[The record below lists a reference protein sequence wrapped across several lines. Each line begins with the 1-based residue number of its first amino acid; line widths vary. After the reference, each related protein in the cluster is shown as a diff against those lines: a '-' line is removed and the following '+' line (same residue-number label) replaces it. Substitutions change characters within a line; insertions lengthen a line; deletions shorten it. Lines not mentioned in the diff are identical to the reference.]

1 MPHVRRLRPLA
12 FALGLVL
19 AAAASAQSPPAA
31 APLEPRARGDLARE
45 FVRKWGV
52 YVQRVYR
59 IDVRVWADRMVPTFV
74 AADPAN
80 FRRALQRDTF
90 EGAVATLTGSGHR
103 LSDAQAI
110 DLLARAEPQT
120 PRPMR
125 TGAATPG
132 VKTLGSITNDL
143 VYTPITPC
151 RIVDTRNTV
160 AGAIPAEGTRS
171 FLAIFSDYT
180 AQGGI
185 AGSCGSISSV
195 TAVAMSV
202 TAVTPNGAGF
212 ATVYAFG
219 TTRPLAA
226 HVNYVAGA
234 IVNNAVITRIPNP
247 LTSSD
252 FTIYTFAQSHYVVDV
267 VGYFT
272 PPQATPLDCVSQQT
286 DVTIANGDTGV
297 ANISCP
303 AGYTAT
309 GGGVL
314 PPAGVSPS
322 AMTLRYTVH
331 RPPNSWATAIT
342 NSTGASRDFTFQ
354 ARCCRVPGR

>member
-1 MPHVRRLRPLA
+1 MPCVRRLRPLA
-12 FALGLVL
+12 LVCGLCL
-19 AAAASAQSPPAA
+19 AAAASAQSPSAA
-31 APLEPRARGDLARE
+31 APLEPRQRGDLAER

-59 IDVRVWADRMVPTFV
+59 IDVGVWARRMVPTFV

-80 FRRALQRDTF
+80 FRRALERDTF
-90 EGAVATLTGSGHR
+90 EGAVAALTGEGHR
-103 LSDAQAI
+103 LDDAQAI
-110 DLLARAEPQT
+110 DLLARAEL
-120 PRPMR
+120 
-125 TGAATPG
+125 AASRSSRSAAAP
-132 VKTLGSITNDL
+132 VAAKALGSVGSDL

-151 RIVDTRNTV
+151 RIVDTRNTA
-160 AGAIPAEGTRS
+160 AGAIPADSTRS
-171 FLAIFSDYT
+171 FLAVFSDYT

-202 TAVTPNGAGF
+202 TAVTPTGGGF

-219 TTRPLAA
+219 ATRPLAA
-226 HVNYVAGA
+226 NVNYTAGA

-272 PPQATPLDCVSQQT
+272 PPQATPLDCVTQQT
-286 DVTIANGDTGV
+286 DVAIANGDTGV

-303 AGYTAT
+303 TGYIAT

-314 PPAGVSPS
+314 PPTGVSAS

-342 NSTGASRDFTFQ
+342 NSTGATRDFTFQ